1 MVLPGVFQMAEMV
14 LNFKICNLKKNG
26 TMALTIISLIKQVP
40 LPTEMRM
47 GDDGLMDRTKAKSII
62 NIDCQFGLEA
72 GLQLKKQ
79 YPDAKMIVCS
89 MGPPSFEVA
98 LRTAISMGYDEA
110 YLLSDRKLGGS
121 DTYAT
126 GLAISTMLKHLG
138 FTKDSKEPFIVLA
151 GRQTSDGDTAH
162 VPSQVAENL
171 GIPQATFVESVK
183 ADGEGNVIAKRIIEG
198 GYQMM
203 KLPMPCT
210 ISLTPTGIPPRKPSL
225 VGAIK
230 ARNLPITVF
239 GIDDIG
245 LGTEKIGINGSPTI
259 VANVIN
265 IISERAPIIMSEGHN
280 ETALVDNLILNF
292 KKGANVI
299 EKKETVEKKV
309 SEKPEFPFFDNRNG
323 SKGILT
329 WAEVTNGIIARPSI
343 ELLTPARKLANQ
355 LGNDTKIMTLLIGKN
370 VESLATTL
378 FEHGSDE
385 VIIVENDK
393 LEEYLVLPFS
403 SIFAQVIKERKP
415 EIALFAAT
423 TSGRELAPR
432 IGVKTGSGVTA
443 DCTGLEI
450 GEYINRKE
458 KLINKPILHSRR
470 PTYGESKLAT
480 ILGFVYPQISTAR
493 AGTFEVPS
501 REEGRKGVLSTFKPI
516 LDDKEFRVKI
526 LKTVRGEGSLQN
538 LFEAD
543 IIVSG
548 GRGTTSDN
556 LGLIKKLV
564 EALKTNGVN
573 AEWACSRVV
582 VDEGV
587 AEYAHQIG
595 QTGKTIRPK
604 VYVAVGISGA
614 IQHIAGMKESE
625 KIIAIDHNSKASI
638 FHFADFGIVGE
649 YQDILPELIERV
661 KGGFTFG
668 IEAIKN

>member
-1 MVLPGVFQMAEMV
+1 
-14 LNFKICNLKKNG
+14 
-26 TMALTIISLIKQVP
+26 MALTIISLIKQVP

-47 GDDGLMDRTKAKSII
+47 GEDGLMDRTKAKSII

-126 GLAISTMLKHLG
+126 GLALATMLKHLG
-138 FTKDSKEPFIVLA
+138 FTKDATEPFIVIA

-198 GYQMM
+198 GFQML
-203 KLPMPCT
+203 KLPMPCAV
-210 ISLTPTGIPPRKPSL
+210 SLTPTGIPPRKPSL
-225 VGAIK
+225 IGAIK
-230 ARNLPITVF
+230 ARNLQITVF

-245 LGTEKIGINGSPTI
+245 LGTEKIGISGSPTI

-265 IISERAPIIMSEGHN
+265 LVSERAPIIMSEGHD
-280 ETALVDNLILNF
+280 ETSLVNSLIANF
-292 KKGANVI
+292 EKGSNVL
-299 EKKETVEKKV
+299 EKKVIVEKKV
-309 SEKPEFPFFDNRNG
+309 IEKPEFPYYDNRNG
-323 SKGILT
+323 AKGILT
-329 WAEVTNGIIARPSI
+329 WAEVTNGKISRPSF
-343 ELLTPARKLANQ
+343 ELLTPARKLADQ
-355 LGNDTKIMTLLIGKN
+355 LGNDTKIMTLIIGKN
-370 VESLATTL
+370 VKALAQSL

-385 VIIVENDK
+385 VIVVENDK

-403 SIFAQVIKERKP
+403 SIFAQVIKARNP
-415 EIALFAAT
+415 EIVLFGAT

-432 IGVKTGSGVTA
+432 IGSKTGSGVTA

-450 GEYINRKE
+450 GEFINRKE
-458 KLINKPILHSRR
+458 KVINKPILHSRR

-493 AGTFEVPS
+493 AGTFEVPPTIT
-501 REEGRKGVLSTFKPI
+501 GRKGVLSTFLPE
-516 LDDKEFRVKI
+516 LSVTDFRVEI
-526 LKTVRGEGSLQN
+526 LKTERDEGVLQN

-543 IIVSG
+543 IIISG
-548 GRGTTSDN
+548 GRGSTVDG
-556 LGLIKKLV
+556 LKLIKKLA
-564 EALKTNGVN
+564 EALKANGVK

-582 VDEGV
+582 VDEGF

-595 QTGKTIRPK
+595 QTGKTVRPK

-625 KIIAIDHNSKASI
+625 IIIAIDHNPKAFI
-638 FHFADFGIVGE
+638 FHYADFGIVGE
-649 YQDILPELIERV
+649 YEDILPELIERV
-661 KGGFTFG
+661 KSGYTF
-668 IEAIKN
+668 ELKAKKNM

>member
-1 MVLPGVFQMAEMV
+1 
-14 LNFKICNLKKNG
+14 
-26 TMALTIISLIKQVP
+26 MALTIISLIKQVP

-79 YPDAKMIVCS
+79 YPNAKMVVCS

-121 DTYAT
+121 DTFAT

-138 FTKDSKEPFIVLA
+138 FTKDSKEPFVILA

-162 VPSQVAENL
+162 VPSQVAESM

-183 ADGEGNVIAKRIIEG
+183 ADEEGNVIAKRIIEG

-203 KLPMPCT
+203 KLPMPCA

-225 VGAIK
+225 MGAIK
-230 ARNLPITVF
+230 ARNTKITVL

-245 LGTEKIGINGSPTI
+245 LGTEKIGISGSPTI
-259 VANVIN
+259 VAKVVN
-265 IISERAPIIMSEGHN
+265 IVSERAPIIMSDGNN
-280 ETALVDNLILNF
+280 ESSLVENMISNF
-292 KKGANVI
+292 KKGANVL
-299 EKKETVEKKV
+299 EKKETVEKKEK
-309 SEKPEFPFFDNRNG
+309 EKPEFPYFDNRDG
-323 SKGILT
+323 AKGIIT
-329 WAEVTNGIIARPSI
+329 WAEVTNGKVSRPSL
-343 ELLTPARKLANQ
+343 ELLTPARHLANQ
-355 LGNDTKIMTLLIGKN
+355 LGNDTKIVTLLIGKN
-370 VESLATTL
+370 VKDLTQIL

-385 VIIVENDK
+385 VIVVEDDRF
-393 LEEYLVLPFS
+393 EEYLVLPFS
-403 SIFAQVIKERKP
+403 SIFEQVINERKP

-423 TSGRELAPR
+423 TAGRELAPR
-432 IGVKTGSGVTA
+432 IGMKTGSGVTA

-450 GEYINRKE
+450 GEYVNRKKE
-458 KLINKPILHSRR
+458 IINKPILHSRR

-493 AGTFEVPS
+493 AGTFEVPK
-501 REEGRKGVLSTFKPI
+501 REEGRTGILSTFVPK
-516 LDDKEFRVKI
+516 LDKNEFKVEI
-526 LKTVRGEGSLQN
+526 LKTVRGEGGLQN
-538 LFEAD
+538 LFDAD

-548 GRGTTSDN
+548 GRGTTVDN
-556 LGLIKKLV
+556 LGLVKKLV
-564 EALKTNGVN
+564 DALKEKRVN
-573 AEWACSRVV
+573 AEWACSRTV

-587 AEYAHQIG
+587 AEYAHQVG
-595 QTGKTIRPK
+595 QTGKTVRPK

-625 KIIAIDHNSKASI
+625 KIIAINHNPKASI

-661 KGGFTFG
+661 KSGFTFG
-668 IEAIKN
+668 IEPHKN

>member
-1 MVLPGVFQMAEMV
+1 
-14 LNFKICNLKKNG
+14 
-26 TMALTIISLIKQVP
+26 MALTIISLIKQVP

-79 YPDAKMIVCS
+79 YPDARLIACS
-89 MGPPSFEVA
+89 MGPGSFEVA

-110 YLLSDRKLGGS
+110 FLLSDRKLGGS

-138 FTKDSKEPFIVLA
+138 FTKEAKEPFIILA

-162 VPSQVAENL
+162 VPSQVAESL

-183 ADGEGNVIAKRIIEG
+183 ADGEGNVIAKRILEG

-225 VGAIK
+225 TGAIK
-230 ARNLPITVF
+230 ARNIKITVF

-245 LGTEKIGINGSPTI
+245 LGTEKIGLSGSPTI
-259 VANVIN
+259 VANVVN
-265 IISERAPIIMSEGHN
+265 IVSERPPITMSDGHN
-280 ETALVDNLILNF
+280 ETSLIDSLISNL
-292 KKGANVI
+292 KKGGNIVA
-299 EKKETVEKKV
+299 KKESVEKTMG
-309 SEKPEFPFFDNRNG
+309 EKPEFPYYDNRNG
-323 SKGILT
+323 ARGILT
-329 WAEVTNGIIARPSI
+329 WAEMANGRIVRPSI
-343 ELLTPARKLANQ
+343 ELLTPARKLADQ
-355 LGNDTKIMTLLIGKN
+355 LGNDTKIITLLIGKN
-370 VESLATTL
+370 IGDQAKIL

-385 VIIVENDK
+385 VIVVEDDR
-393 LEEYLVLPFS
+393 LDEYLVLPFS
-403 SIFAQVIKERKP
+403 SIFAQVIEERNP

-432 IGVKTGSGVTA
+432 IGMKTGSGVTA

-450 GEYINRKE
+450 GEYVNRKE
-458 KLINKPILHSRR
+458 KVINKPILHSRR

-493 AGTFEVPS
+493 AGTFEVPIKV
-501 REEGRKGVLSTFKPI
+501 EGRTGIMSTFIPKLSEDEFKVEI
-516 LDDKEFRVKI
+516 LQ
-526 LKTVRGEGSLQN
+526 TVRGEGNSVN
-538 LFEAD
+538 LFDAD
-543 IIVSG
+543 IIISG
-548 GRGTTSDN
+548 GRGTTSDG
-556 LGLIKKLV
+556 LKLIKKLA
-564 EALKTNGVN
+564 ETLKEKGIK

-582 VDEGV
+582 VDEGFS
-587 AEYAHQIG
+587 EYARQVG
-595 QTGKTIRPK
+595 QTGKTVRPK
-604 VYVAVGISGA
+604 VYVAVGVSGA

-625 KIIAIDHNSKASI
+625 VIIAIDHNPKASI

-649 YQDILPELIERV
+649 YTDILPELIERV
-661 KGGFTFG
+661 KTGFSFG
-668 IEAIKN
+668 LESDKN

>member
-1 MVLPGVFQMAEMV
+1 
-14 LNFKICNLKKNG
+14 
-26 TMALTIISLIKQVP
+26 MALTIISLIKQVP

-47 GDDGLMDRTKAKSII
+47 GEDGLMDRTKAKSII

-79 YPDAKMIVCS
+79 YPDARLIACS
-89 MGPPSFEVA
+89 MGPQSFEVA

-110 YLLSDRKLGGS
+110 FLLSDRKLGGS

-126 GLAISTMLKHLG
+126 GLAISTMIKHLG
-138 FTKDSKEPFIVLA
+138 FTKDSKEPFIILA

-162 VPSQVAENL
+162 VPSQVAENI

-203 KLPMPCT
+203 KLPMPCA

-225 VGAIK
+225 IGAIK
-230 ARNLPITVF
+230 ARNTKITVF

-245 LGTEKIGINGSPTI
+245 LGTEKIGLTGSPTI
-259 VANVIN
+259 VANVVN
-265 IISERAPIIMSEGHN
+265 IVSERAPITMSSGHD
-280 ETALVDNLILNF
+280 EVALVDNLIVNF
-292 KKGANVI
+292 KKGGNVL
-299 EKKETVEKKV
+299 EKKEKVEKKV
-309 SEKPEFPFFDNRNG
+309 SEAPDFPYYDNRNG
-323 SKGILT
+323 AKGIIT
-329 WAEVTNGIIARPSI
+329 WAEVANGKIARPSI
-343 ELLTPARKLANQ
+343 ELLTPARKLADQ

-370 VESLATTL
+370 VKDQVQTL

-385 VIIVENDK
+385 VIVVEDDR

-403 SIFAQVIKERKP
+403 SIFAQVIKERNP

-450 GEYINRKE
+450 GEYVNRKE
-458 KLINKPILHSRR
+458 KVINKPILFSRR

-493 AGTFEVPS
+493 AGTFEVPA
-501 REEGRKGVLSTFKPI
+501 RMEGRTGVFSTYKPI
-516 LDDKEFRVKI
+516 LTDKEFTVE
-526 LKTVRGEGSLQN
+526 LLQTVRGAGGLQN
-538 LFEAD
+538 LFDAD
-543 IIVSG
+543 IIISG
-548 GRGTTSDN
+548 GRGTTGDG
-556 LGLIKKLV
+556 LELIKKLAD
-564 EALKTNGVN
+564 ALVQKGIK

-582 VDEGV
+582 VDEGYS
-587 AEYAHQIG
+587 EYARQVG
-595 QTGKTIRPK
+595 QTGKTVRPK
-604 VYVAVGISGA
+604 VYVAIGISGA

-625 KIIAIDHNSKASI
+625 KIIAIDHNPKASI
-638 FHFADFGIVGE
+638 FHFADFGIIGE
-649 YQDILPELIERV
+649 YQDILPELIDRV
-661 KGGFTFG
+661 NGGFTFG
-668 IEAIKN
+668 IEPIRN